1 MFAATAASGPHVRSG
16 RLRAL
21 ATPAPQRTEDFPE
34 VPTMIE
40 LGFAGFE
47 VREWIGVVAPARTPR
62 DIVLHMAEEI
72 ARATSYPDIRG
83 KLVAQGVAPAARS
96 GPIEFGRLI
105 GAELERW
112 GAVVRAAGLR
122 AD

>member
-1 MFAATAASGPHVRSG
+1 
-16 RLRAL
+16 
-21 ATPAPQRTEDFPE
+21 
-34 VPTMIE
+34 MIE
-40 LGFAGFE
+40 LAFAGFE

-62 DIVLHMAEEI
+62 DIVLQMAEEI

-83 KLVAQGVAPAARS
+83 KLVAQGVTPAARS

-105 GAELERW
+105 GTELERW